1 MAKPDPEAADVVS
14 HNRRRKSRCNVPNVD
29 TTRGRKLS
37 GSASVLY
44 AFLCLV
50 FLCVYRADM
59 LRAFPHA
66 GLFGGGVVPIH
77 AVHLA
82 YAAVQ
87 AFCFF

>member
-14 HNRRRKSRCNVPNVD
+14 HSRRRKSKCSVPNVD

-37 GSASVLY
+37 GSGSVLY

-59 LRAFPHA
+59 LRAFQDPTVLPDGDVTPDA
-66 GLFGGGVVPIH
+66 G
-77 AVHLA
+77 
-82 YAAVQ
+82 
-87 AFCFF
+87 